1 MSKILDKMMGAIGF
15 EVAEEEEIIET
26 TEENYAQ
33 NDREKRQKKANLL
46 GLPSQR
52 PVTMMLVK
60 AESYD
65 EVESIG
71 QNIKERRPVIVNFDD
86 VDKET
91 AQRMIDFLS
100 GAVFALD
107 GSVQKV
113 SMGTFLFATTNLDV
127 VGQIAAEYV
136 EEYKENNFFKGFAW
150 NKK

>member
-1 MSKILDKMMGAIGF
+1 MSKIFDKMMGAIGF
-15 EVAEEEEIIET
+15 EVEEEIIET
-26 TEENYAQ
+26 TEENNAQ
-33 NDREKRQKKANLL
+33 YDRERRQQKKANLL

-52 PVTMMLVK
+52 PVTVMLVK
-60 AESYD
+60 ADSYE

-107 GSVQKV
+107 GTVRKV
-113 SMGTFLFATTNLDV
+113 SVGTFLFATTNLDI
-127 VGQIAAEYV
+127 VGQITED
-136 EEYKENNFFKGFAW
+136 YKENSFFKGFTW